1 MDDVPLLLLC
11 SRPQQDVHSTIYKD
25 IKLSREVARV
35 AMVSRWQ
42 RGEKPNGEQGSFIDT
57 RRCRQLSGQAQR
69 KVRSKKKKKKGKANQ
84 TKHYIRPVC
93 RLSQVNTE
101 PWAGI
106 YFGTEV

>member
-42 RGEKPNGEQGSFIDT
+42 RGDKPNGEQGSFIDT

-69 KVRSKKKKKKGKANQ
+69 KVRSKKKKKRQSKSDK
-84 TKHYIRPVC
+84 TLHTTCMPP
-93 RLSQVNTE
+93 E
-101 PWAGI
+101 PG
-106 YFGTEV
+106 